1 MTTIILSIPFL
12 AVHLT
17 EILCFLVIIGLF
29 VLVGFLMETVK
40 RNDKLS
46 GLLLQER
53 EKLEQL
59 AFPPQR
65 RPVCAPVTQGDN
77 LDNNVQTRELLEQS
91 LETLGC
97 QCADSENG
105 NLSFQYQGE
114 TFVVEVDDSP
124 FIRIWDTWWHECDL
138 DDVEAVSRLKKHI
151 NEANARQLVR
161 TVYSFNES
169 EKKMGVHCVTQI
181 LFIPQ
186 IPAVENYLKL
196 ILSSFFSAH
205 RFLIAELQKEE

>member
-1 MTTIILSIPFL
+1 MTNIMLSIPFL
-12 AVHLT
+12 DVHIT
-17 EILCFLVIIGLF
+17 EILCFLLIIGLF
-29 VLVGFLMETVK
+29 VVVGVLMETVK

-59 AFPPQR
+59 AFPPKR
-65 RPVCAPVTQGDN
+65 RPVSASGTQGNN

-91 LETLGC
+91 LDALGC
-97 QCADSENG
+97 QYADAENG

-138 DDVEAVSRLKKHI
+138 DDVETVSRLKKVI

-161 TVYSFNES
+161 TLYSFNEA

-181 LFIPQ
+181 LFMPQ

-196 ILSSFFSAH
+196 ILNSFFNAH
-205 RFLIAELQKEE
+205 RFLVAELQKEE